1 MVDDYQKATEL
12 KIEQLRDLA
21 RDLYANAGDADCYIT
36 MREEIQLANSYIE
49 RAKALEK
56 TLTL

>member
-12 KIEQLRDLA
+12 KVEQLRELA
-21 RDLYANAGDADCYIT
+21 RDIYANCEKADCYIS

>member
-1 MVDDYQKATEL
+1 MVDEYQKATEL
-12 KIEQLRDLA
+12 KIEQLRELA
-21 RDLYANAGDADCYIT
+21 RDLYDNAGKASCYIV